1 MHIQILQTDLHT
13 FYKDSGN
20 LVKDQSIFP
29 FVFMSLILTTFSLES
44 VLRKFMSFLE
54 LKGINRYYN
63 VELYIF
69 SAVIFIIN
77 VCFYW
82 ETNVCLFVSH
92 SAGQTEVKFIAS
104 RLGSPDLPPWLLLE
118 QDQPTDR
125 AFIYGTP
132 GPEVSSQIVLEVQCK
147 ITAS

>member
-20 LVKDQSIFP
+20 LVKGQSIFP
-29 FVFMSLILTTFSLES
+29 FVFMSLIFTTFSLES

-69 SAVIFIIN
+69 SAVIFVIN
-77 VCFYW
+77 VCFHW
-82 ETNVCLFVSH
+82 
-92 SAGQTEVKFIAS
+92 G
-104 RLGSPDLPPWLLLE
+104 D
-118 QDQPTDR
+118 
-125 AFIYGTP
+125 
-132 GPEVSSQIVLEVQCK
+132 
-147 ITAS
+147 

>member
-1 MHIQILQTDLHT
+1 MYIQILQTDLLT

-29 FVFMSLILTTFSLES
+29 FVFMSLILTFSLES

-69 SAVIFIIN
+69 SAV
-77 VCFYW
+77 
-82 ETNVCLFVSH
+82 TS
-92 SAGQTEVKFIAS
+92 
-104 RLGSPDLPPWLLLE
+104 
-118 QDQPTDR
+118 
-125 AFIYGTP
+125 
-132 GPEVSSQIVLEVQCK
+132 
-147 ITAS
+147 

>member
-1 MHIQILQTDLHT
+1 MHIQILQTDLLT

-29 FVFMSLILTTFSLES
+29 FVFMSLILTFSLES

-69 SAVIFIIN
+69 SAV
-77 VCFYW
+77 
-82 ETNVCLFVSH
+82 TS
-92 SAGQTEVKFIAS
+92 
-104 RLGSPDLPPWLLLE
+104 
-118 QDQPTDR
+118 
-125 AFIYGTP
+125 
-132 GPEVSSQIVLEVQCK
+132 
-147 ITAS
+147 

>member
-1 MHIQILQTDLHT
+1 
-13 FYKDSGN
+13 
-20 LVKDQSIFP
+20 
-29 FVFMSLILTTFSLES
+29 MSLILTTFSLES

-77 VCFYW
+77 VYVSIG
-82 ETNVCLFVSH
+82 ETNVCIFVSH

-104 RLGSPDLPPWLLLE
+104 RLGFPDLPPWLLLE

>member
-29 FVFMSLILTTFSLES
+29 FVFMSLILTFSLES

-69 SAVIFIIN
+69 SAVIFIKN
-77 VCFYW
+77 VCF
-82 ETNVCLFVSH
+82 H
-92 SAGQTEVKFIAS
+92 SG
-104 RLGSPDLPPWLLLE
+104 D
-118 QDQPTDR
+118 
-125 AFIYGTP
+125 
-132 GPEVSSQIVLEVQCK
+132 
-147 ITAS
+147 